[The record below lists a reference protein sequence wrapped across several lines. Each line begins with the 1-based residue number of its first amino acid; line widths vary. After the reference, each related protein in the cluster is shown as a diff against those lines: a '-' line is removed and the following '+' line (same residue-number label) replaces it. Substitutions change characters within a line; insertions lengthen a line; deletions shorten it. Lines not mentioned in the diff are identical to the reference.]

1 MDKKVVDIINDYKS
15 SPNRDLEY
23 GLKQL
28 SETYDETK
36 ELLVKLTYHL
46 DSLEENYNKLLREY
60 QSRNGK

>member
-1 MDKKVVDIINDYKS
+1 MKKVVDIINDYKS

>member
-46 DSLEENYNKLLREY
+46 DSLEENYNKLLQEY